1 MNQMDVIINLE
12 NIKNCESVAA
22 LMVRSGGLICHTNVD
37 NNYSQALLITESLG
51 KKGVVNYALDSVYEN
66 TYSIALGLVQDAEPI
81 LKKLD
86 EYFEKN
92 KRKIKLRVSCEERT
106 RAEGCQTDRRILVY
120 EPGNGRVGCGCPK
133 HSQI

>member
-22 LMVRSGGLICHTNVD
+22 LMVRSGGLICHTNID

-66 TYSIALGLVQDAEPI
+66 TYSIALGLVQDALSRYARSSMNI
-81 LKKLD
+81 LKKTSARSNS
-86 EYFEKN
+86 E
-92 KRKIKLRVSCEERT
+92 
-106 RAEGCQTDRRILVY
+106 
-120 EPGNGRVGCGCPK
+120 
-133 HSQI
+133 